1 MKHVTVVLAA
11 LLAGLISQPAAAADR
26 FVMDKAHTNVA
37 FLINHLGYSNMLG
50 QFQDFEGEF
59 VFDKGAVG
67 NSRITLTIR
76 TASID
81 TDHEA
86 RDKHLRSPDFFNAL
100 EFPTMTFT
108 STGVAKTGDNTGRV
122 TGDLTLLGITHPV
135 TLDVTFNKM
144 APHPIPYYKGVM
156 VAGFSARG
164 TLKRS
169 AFGMKYGLPS
179 LGDEITLILEVEGHG
194 K

>member
-1 MKHVTVVLAA
+1 MKHLTIVLAA
-11 LLAGLISQPAAAADR
+11 LLAGLFSQPAAAADR
-26 FVMDKAHTNVA
+26 FAMDKVHTNIA

-50 QFQDFEGEF
+50 QFQEFEGEF
-59 VFDKGAVG
+59 LFDQQTIT
-67 NSRITLTIR
+67 NSRISLTIQ

-108 STGVAKTGDNTGRV
+108 STGIEKTGDNSGRV
-122 TGDLTLLGITHPV
+122 TGDLTLLGTTRPV

-144 APHPIPYYKGVM
+144 APHPIAFYKGVM

-164 TLKRS
+164 TVKRS
-169 AFGMKYGLPS
+169 AFGMKYGLPN
-179 LGDEITLILEVEGHG
+179 LGDEITLILEVEGHR